1 MSRRPAKTG
10 DGNRTKKRVISGI
23 IILVM
28 VMSVVGF
35 LVGALGSNALG
46 GRQVSFGKYT
56 FSYRERMPD
65 GRWELKVEKQRFRVF
80 STPQEL
86 VDLPYDSGITALL
99 ASPVFFVS
107 IDPLNESMRTVRSPW
122 EEGVGLALYRFEQD
136 FPKRDAFVA
145 HALSRPVDN
154 DTLPG
159 LESWP
164 VWTCANATPTVPVVV
179 IRPGENTTLSLE
191 GSCIVM
197 EASRGEELKRA
208 YDRVLLAFLGVMP

>member
-1 MSRRPAKTG
+1 MSRRLAKTR

-35 LVGALGSNALG
+35 LVGDLGSNALG

-65 GRWELKVEKQRFRVF
+65 GRWELKIEKQRFRVF

-107 IDPLNESMRTVRSPW
+107 IDPLNAPSTSAGMTAAR
-122 EEGVGLALYRFEQD
+122 
-136 FPKRDAFVA
+136 
-145 HALSRPVDN
+145 
-154 DTLPG
+154 
-159 LESWP
+159 
-164 VWTCANATPTVPVVV
+164 
-179 IRPGENTTLSLE
+179 TTLSPFVR
-191 GSCIVM
+191 SANAAMNAVIVP
-197 EASRGEELKRA
+197 
-208 YDRVLLAFLGVMP
+208 VT